1 MLQSLLEFITT
12 RQLPGWLVVVLP
24 HHWSR
29 ALAPVGGYLLAIIMA
44 LLTVLQ
50 SVLQQHFL
58 YQSQQA
64 AVRTATS
71 IMSAVFSKSLR
82 LSAEARANFESG
94 EIINMIGGSERK
106 REREKERERERER
119 ERSPRPSYERTVI
132 LTLPFPFLSSPF
144 WVSSSVMK
152 VLTWAAFTTSLGLR
166 STPIGRPPSRSSS
179 PSSYSCVYWGD
190 TPFLQD

>member
-1 MLQSLLEFITT
+1 MLARIHYRTLIVAYVLKFFQIWVNYLRPLVLQSLLEFITT

-119 ERSPRPSYERTVI
+119 EVTAA
-132 LTLPFPFLSSPF
+132 
-144 WVSSSVMK
+144 
-152 VLTWAAFTTSLGLR
+152 VL
-166 STPIGRPPSRSSS
+166 
-179 PSSYSCVYWGD
+179 
-190 TPFLQD
+190 